1 MACDLAVA
9 SEETL
14 MGAPEVRF
22 GSGIVAMLTPYAT
35 GPKQAKES
43 LLTGNDRMSAQR
55 VFEMGL
61 INRVVPDGRTFEEAM
76 ALAAQITSAATP
88 SVQKTKRASNRT
100 FELAK
105 MREGLAEALE
115 WRNQNGQF

>member
-1 MACDLAVA
+1 M
-9 SEETL
+9 L